1 MVEIVMQ
8 LPDTLAR
15 RLEPMSPWLP
25 AALELSLA
33 GFKTPAAHTVAEII
47 AFLSTGPSPKEVM
60 NYHVSARA
68 EERLRRL
75 LALNAGGA
83 ISADEQAELDEIER
97 IEHILIML
105 KAEAQERIAQRENG

>member
-15 RLEPMSPWLP
+15 RIELMSPWLS

-33 GFKTPAAHTVAEII
+33 GFKTPAAQTVAEII
-47 AFLSTGPSPKEVM
+47 AFLATGPSPKEVM
-60 NYHVSARA
+60 SYHVSARA
-68 EERLRRL
+68 EERLRCL

-83 ISADEQAELDEIER
+83 ISAEEQAEFDKFDYVMCSCSRLGGPP
-97 IEHILIML
+97 
-105 KAEAQERIAQRENG
+105 AESRHYKR